1 MPIFTTAIIHSIP
14 AVLIGAWKVR
24 ARLCWTQTLGLVLL
38 TFASVVSSG
47 ARAQTL
53 PLDAKA
59 TCTVSPAV
67 FATWFQTGSVTA
79 NGVVNPANS
88 VTFPDDPNCSFYQW
102 SEQMFLW
109 LNSPAAL
116 ADGSSGRIFEST
128 IFFDVS
134 PLDAGATRTLIPHT
148 PGQPNPY
155 SLREAQVG
163 RRGLPIIFDK
173 AGRMLDVQ
181 RPRLGPNGMPLILN
195 QSGQAVEVE
204 RIKLKPGGKPMFLDP
219 AGRAIAHPKPM
230 ILNGLSKTTTVQR
243 FMVGRIPLLIGS
255 SGDVI
260 DVDQGQAF
268 DKGVLQAQNGSL
280 VYYATLVNDVYA
292 YFLTGTKGGGITPT
306 PTQFPTTPDELMK
319 INNFASS
326 KGKTFSDANA
336 LAVELK
342 TSWVEAAGLP
352 NLDTYVTTTATI
364 PTYDRSN
371 PNKWVANGQK
381 TVPLALVGMHV
392 VGSTKGHP
400 EMIWATFEHVGNS
413 PPAEYLYDSVTGLK
427 TVPQDTSGTWLFS
440 ASNSAGPFNFAHMV
454 STPPNVTAV
463 PSQTVS
469 PSDTIRW
476 KSWGAASDS
485 PPNPKTPATKANPLA
500 SLAEVIA
507 SSNSE
512 IISINNSIRGMIPD
526 GDVRKNYILT
536 GATWTI
542 GGAPPTNVPFP
553 LPGNHVG
560 TSRLSNTTME
570 TYQQGTS
577 SVALTGTNCFTC
589 HSTEPASPPCT
600 GMLCVSHVFGPLQP
614 LAPKLTVNNVVVGGH
629 GFFNLQID
637 GFNQA
642 TNAGNG
648 GSTGPTTVDAG
659 RHTVGE
665 IAGFHTRIEDYNVT
679 IGGDCS
685 ADGSIDMAFADVKTC
700 VITNTKIPLDR
711 CLQMCSDEFADCVE
725 ATGSPGKCR
734 PAFASCRASCQQ
746 F

>member
-1 MPIFTTAIIHSIP
+1 
-14 AVLIGAWKVR
+14 
-24 ARLCWTQTLGLVLL
+24 
-38 TFASVVSSG
+38 
-47 ARAQTL
+47 
-53 PLDAKA
+53 
-59 TCTVSPAV
+59 
-67 FATWFQTGSVTA
+67 
-79 NGVVNPANS
+79 
-88 VTFPDDPNCSFYQW
+88 
-102 SEQMFLW
+102 MFMW
-109 LNSPAAL
+109 LNSPATL
-116 ADGSSGRIFEST
+116 ANGSGGRIFEST

-134 PLDAGATRTLIPHT
+134 PLDAGTTRTLIPHV
-148 PGQPNPY
+148 PGRPRLH
-155 SLREAQVG
+155 SLRAAQVG
-163 RRGLPIIFDK
+163 PHGLPVIFDK
-173 AGRMLDVQ
+173 AGRMLEVQ
-181 RPRLGPNGMPLILN
+181 RPRLGPNGKPLILN
-195 QSGQAVEVE
+195 QAGQTVEVE
-204 RIKLKPGGKPMFLDP
+204 RIKLKPDGKPIFLDQ
-219 AGRAIAHPKPM
+219 AGRVISNARPM
-230 ILNGLSKTTTVQR
+230 ILNDLSKTTTVQQ
-243 FMVGRIPLLIGS
+243 FMVGRIPFLIGS

-260 DVDQGQAF
+260 DVDQSQA

-292 YFLTGTKGGGITPT
+292 YFLTGAKGGGITPA
-306 PTQFPTTPDELMK
+306 PTQFPTTMDDLMK
-319 INNFASS
+319 ITNFASS

-364 PTYDRSN
+364 PTYAKSS
-371 PNKWVANGQK
+371 PNLWVANGQK
-381 TVPLALVGMHV
+381 TVQLALVGMHV

-413 PPAEYLYDSVTGLK
+413 PLAEYLYDSVTGLK

-440 ASNSAGPFNFAHMV
+440 ASNSVGPFNFPHMV
-454 STPPNVTAV
+454 STPTNIMAV
-463 PSQTVS
+463 RSQTIS
-469 PSDTIRW
+469 PSDTLRW

-500 SLAEVIA
+500 DLAEVIA

-526 GDVRKNYILT
+526 GDVRKNYIMT

-542 GGAPPTNVPFP
+542 LGAPPTDVPFP

-577 SVALTGTNCFTC
+577 SMASTGLNCFSC
-589 HSTEPASPPCT
+589 HNTQPAAPPCT

-614 LAPKLTVNNVVVGGH
+614 LAPKLTVNNVVIGGH
-629 GFFNLQID
+629 GLFDLQID

-642 TNAGNG
+642 TNVGNG
-648 GSTGPTTVDAG
+648 GSTGATVVGAG

-665 IAGFHTRIEDYNVT
+665 IAGFHTRIDMYNVT

-685 ADGSIDMAFADVKTC
+685 ADGSIDMAFGDVKTC
-700 VITNTKIPLDR
+700 VITSTKIPLDQ

-725 ATGSPGKCR
+725 ASGSPGKCR
-734 PAFASCRASCQQ
+734 PALATCRASCRQ